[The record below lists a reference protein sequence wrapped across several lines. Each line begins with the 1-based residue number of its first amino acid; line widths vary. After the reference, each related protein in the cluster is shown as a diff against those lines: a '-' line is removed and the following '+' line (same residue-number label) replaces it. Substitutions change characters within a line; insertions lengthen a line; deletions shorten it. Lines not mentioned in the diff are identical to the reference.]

1 MEGKPNQEE
10 FIAAVIA
17 AGACARIETLKA
29 GVPVF
34 CLDTKRNLDVM
45 ELPDGRKYENR
56 FIPGAPGDRN
66 YEVIREL
73 NQTSD

>member
-1 MEGKPNQEE
+1 MEGKVFQKD
-10 FIAAVIA
+10 FIASVIT
-17 AGACARIETLKA
+17 ACARARIETLKA

-45 ELPDGRKYENR
+45 ELPDGRKYEIR

-73 NQTSD
+73 DQTPE